1 MSSLTISVFAE
12 LQSFGKI
19 LVPNGRMLRPKV
31 EKEKRDVKI
40 EC

>member
-1 MSSLTISVFAE
+1 MSNLTISVLDE
-12 LQSFGKI
+12 LQSFGEI

-31 EKEKRDVKI
+31 EEKKRDVKI